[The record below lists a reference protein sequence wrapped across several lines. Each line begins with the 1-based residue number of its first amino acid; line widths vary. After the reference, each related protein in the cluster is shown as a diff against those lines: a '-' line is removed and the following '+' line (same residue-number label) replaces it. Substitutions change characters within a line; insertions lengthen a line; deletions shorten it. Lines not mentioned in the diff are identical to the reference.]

1 MRLTIEADQISA
13 SAREKIEKAGG
24 TVTMREAGAEHARA
38 AVKNA
43 EQPER

>member
-24 TVTMREAGAEHARA
+24 TITLRAARA
-38 AVKNA
+38 PQAARVPKK
-43 EQPER
+43 